1 MLMAF
6 QYNNATTVTTPRR
19 TARKSAETT
28 TASSATEPLHHGQ
41 VLRQFRM
48 LFNAVRRH
56 FHRLEKQA
64 GIGGANVWALSLIEQ
79 NPGIGVSRLAEIMD
93 IHQSTVS
100 NLLRSMIKSG
110 LIHTEKSAKDRRAVE
125 IYALP
130 EGLKIL
136 KRISVPYEGVL
147 PRALSEIDQATLERL
162 HKDLQQLIDRID
174 IDENAAQ
181 TPLALL

>member
-1 MLMAF
+1 MLRAF
-6 QYNNATTVTTPRR
+6 TRTASTIVTTARR
-19 TARKSAETT
+19 TPRKSTRSDPPSSETET
-28 TASSATEPLHHGQ
+28 LHHGQ

-79 NPGIGVSRLAEIMD
+79 HPGIGVSRLSQMMD

-125 IYALP
+125 IYPLP

-147 PRALSEIDQATLERL
+147 PRALSEIDLQTLERL

-181 TPLALL
+181 TPLAML

>member
-1 MLMAF
+1 
-6 QYNNATTVTTPRR
+6 
-19 TARKSAETT
+19 
-28 TASSATEPLHHGQ
+28 
-41 VLRQFRM
+41 M

-79 NPGIGVSRLAEIMD
+79 HPGIGVSKLAEMMD

-100 NLLRSMIKSG
+100 NLLRTMIKSG
-110 LIHTEKSAKDRRAVE
+110 LVHTEKSAKDRRAVE
-125 IYALP
+125 IYPLP

-147 PRALSEIDQATLERL
+147 PRALSEIDSETLQRL
-162 HKDLQQLIDRID
+162 HVDLQKLIDRID

-181 TPLALL
+181 APLAML

>member
-1 MLMAF
+1 M
-6 QYNNATTVTTPRR
+6 VTIARKTPRKR
-19 TARKSAETT
+19 TLAAPTKPEAQ
-28 TASSATEPLHHGQ
+28 PLHHGQ
-41 VLRQFRM
+41 VLRQFRI

-79 NPGIGVSRLAEIMD
+79 NPGIGVSRLAELMD

-100 NLLRSMIKSG
+100 NLLRAMIKSG

-125 IYALP
+125 IYPLP
-130 EGLKIL
+130 EGHKLL
-136 KRISVPYEGVL
+136 KRITVPYEGVL
-147 PRALSEIDQATLERL
+147 PRALSEVDQDTLERL
-162 HKDLQQLIDRID
+162 HLDLQALIDRID

-181 TPLALL
+181 TPLAML

>member
-19 TARKSAETT
+19 TPRKSAATT
-28 TASSATEPLHHGQ
+28 TASPTTEPLHHGQ

-130 EGLKIL
+130 EGLKIP

-147 PRALSEIDQATLERL
+147 PRALSEIDLQTLERL